1 MTDQLLLGIG
11 KKIRSSR
18 KSKGLTIDS
27 VAKKAKVSKGLVS
40 KIENGRTIPSL
51 PVLISIINALKVDI
65 NTFFNGIELIT
76 KPGYTHIK
84 EEDYLLVEK
93 EEAQGYVYN
102 FIHSQ
107 NFSNFA
113 FEAEVLDLEPEAKRK
128 LVATDGYEFLYILKG
143 EINYRLDDKIILLK
157 QGDSLFFNGK
167 IPHVPYNKT
176 DKVAKLLVIYLLTTQ
191 ND

>member
-40 KIENGRTIPSL
+40 KIENARTIPSL
-51 PVLISIINALKVDI
+51 PVLISLINALKVNI

-76 KPGYTHIK
+76 KLGYTHIK

-102 FIHSQ
+102 FIHGQS
-107 NFSNFA
+107 FSNFA
-113 FEAEVLDLEPEAKRK
+113 FTSSR
-128 LVATDGYEFLYILKG
+128 LVG
-143 EINYRLDDKIILLK
+143 ENT
-157 QGDSLFFNGK
+157 SLSASG
-167 IPHVPYNKT
+167 
-176 DKVAKLLVIYLLTTQ
+176 
-191 ND
+191 

>member
-1 MTDQLLLGIG
+1 MTNQLYLDIG
-11 KKIRSSR
+11 TKIRNFR
-18 KSKGLTIDS
+18 KNKSLTIS
-27 VAKKAKVSKGLVS
+27 TVAQAAGVSKGLVS

-51 PVLISIINALKVDI
+51 PVLISIITALKVDMK
-65 NTFFNGIELIT
+65 TFFSGIELT
-76 KPGYTHIK
+76 AKHGYTHRK
-84 EEDYLLVEK
+84 QEDYLQVQKEK
-93 EEAQGYVYN
+93 TKGYLYN
-102 FIHSQ
+102 FIHGQS
-107 NFSNFA
+107 FSNFA
-113 FEAEVLDLEPEAKRK
+113 FEALVLNLEPEAKRK
-128 LVATDGYEFLYILKG
+128 LVTTDGYEFLYILKG